1 LSEGA
6 PKYDVVGTGS
16 MVVDAIR
23 RAPRHAGVDEKV
35 LLQGGGGEPVVRR
48 FMGGV
53 LVNQLGWA
61 RILGLRVAIFGK
73 QAEDANGAFLRAGLE
88 RLGIEHH
95 LDLSGS
101 ASSFADVY
109 IDSEGR
115 RSIYMARGATAELS
129 VEDIEQLHRPL
140 IEAARV
146 VSTEVSQVPLP
157 VVRRVLEL
165 GRAAGALTA
174 LDLDVPLRDAVPALG
189 SEEDLRAILGLA
201 DLLKPSLGATAGL
214 VASRDPVELG
224 AELARRYGAQQVA
237 VTLGEAGCILI
248 VDGEALQVPAPKVE
262 VRDSTGAGDA
272 FLGGLL
278 AGLRLELDWTDAAR
292 LANACGAACCER
304 LGAFPDDPLACR
316 ARVLELYEEM
326 GGGAL
331 ELPEV
336 DLSAAG
342 RRDPVRGFLATAT
355 GELETVARR
364 LDPGTLDLA
373 VALIMQVE
381 GLGGRV
387 HVTGVGKPEHAAHYA
402 AALLASTGTPATFLH
417 ATEATHGSIGQLRA
431 GDALIAISNSGQ
443 TRELLDAVEAARAL
457 DARVIA
463 VTGDPASPLARAA
476 DLVLDARV
484 DDEGGPLGL
493 APRASFLAEVLVLAA
508 LSVALQS
515 ARSFGRD
522 DYSLRH
528 PAGELG
534 KKSSR

>member
-1 LSEGA
+1 LSGAA
-6 PKYDVVGTGS
+6 PKYDVVGIGS

-35 LLQGGGGEPVVRR
+35 LLEARPGEPVVRR
-48 FMGGV
+48 FVGGV

-73 QAEDANGAFLRAGLE
+73 QADDANGAFLRAGLE
-88 RLGIEHH
+88 RIGVEHY

-109 IDSEGR
+109 IDSAGG
-115 RSIYMARGATAELS
+115 RSIYMARGATAELT
-129 VEDIEQLHRPL
+129 VEEIEQLHRPL
-140 IEAARV
+140 IESARV

-165 GRAAGALTA
+165 ARAAGARTV

-189 SEEDLRAILGLA
+189 SEEDLRAVLGLA
-201 DLLKPSLGATAGL
+201 DLLKPSLAATAGL
-214 VASRDPVELG
+214 ASGRDPVELA
-224 AELARRYGAQQVA
+224 AELARRYGAEQVA
-237 VTLGEAGCILI
+237 VTLGEGGCILV
-248 VDGEALQVPAPKVE
+248 VDGEALQVPAPKIE

-304 LGAFPDDPLACR
+304 LGAFPDDPVACR
-316 ARVLELYEEM
+316 ARVLELYAEI
-326 GGGAL
+326 GSDAL

-336 DLSAAG
+336 DFSAAG

-355 GELETVARR
+355 RELEDVARR
-364 LDPGTLDLA
+364 LEPGTLDLA
-373 VALIMQVE
+373 VALILQVE

-387 HVTGVGKPEHAAHYA
+387 HVTGVGKPEHAARYA

-431 GDALIAISNSGQ
+431 GDVLIAISNSGE
-443 TRELLDAVEAARAL
+443 TRELLDAVEAARTL

-463 VTGDPASPLARAA
+463 VTGNPASALARAS
-476 DLVLDARV
+476 DLVLEARV
-484 DDEGGPLGL
+484 GDEGGPLGL

-515 ARSFGRD
+515 ERGLSRD
-522 DYSLRH
+522 DYRLRH

-534 KKSSR
+534 KKSSV